1 MRDSKKFTED
11 PQNKNLALI
20 TAVSVDQEHNTGK
33 NFSCFAM
40 NKETNEMLH
49 YCENSSNK
57 YSNLINC
64 GIYFISVRF
73 YTEFGVASSLVE
85 DQDPTMSQ
93 G

>member
-1 MRDSKKFTED
+1 MRDNKKFSDD

-20 TAVSVDQEHNTGK
+20 TAVSMERDETSGK

-57 YSNLINC
+57 ISNLINC
-64 GIYFISVRF
+64 GIYFVSVRF
-73 YTEFGVASSLVE
+73 YTEFGVGSTMIEYE
-85 DQDPTMSQ
+85 DHTLS
-93 G
+93 